1 MLACAH
7 RAWCE
12 GRTLS
17 DRGIMG
23 KGLGAHTAMG
33 KTMHKALRVK
43 TPVAHGWPKS
53 MESHTMG
60 QGTL

>member
-1 MLACAH
+1 MASSLHAQA
-7 RAWCE
+7 
-12 GRTLS
+12 TPP
-17 DRGIMG
+17 
-23 KGLGAHTAMG
+23 GAKWGHGAPMAVAEFQPMG

-43 TPVAHGWPKS
+43 IPVAHGWPKS